1 MKYRIK
7 TITHNTG
14 KKEYIAQV
22 KKGFFKW
29 TSIGDDGIERSCKQV
44 HNSRTNALCSINK
57 HYQANPTPQKIEF
70 EYFTK

>member
-14 KKEYIAQV
+14 KKEYIAEV
-22 KKGFFKW
+22 KRFFKW
-29 TSIGDDGIERSCKQV
+29 VSIGDDGIERSCKQV
-44 HNSRTNALCSINK
+44 HYTRKNALCSIDE
-57 HYQANPTPQKIEF
+57 HYEMNPTPQKIEF